1 MPTTHPKLVVAS
13 YARRREERE
22 RKIRNMRAL
31 QRLALAG
38 ALVGLTAAGP
48 ALGQSGTI
56 TWGKPAEITYGDV
69 HVAGTASSWD
79 VFQLVYETLLTTDA
93 QFNLKPGLAESWE
106 QISPT
111 TYVFTLR
118 EGATFSNGRAVA
130 PEDVVGTFERI
141 LDPETASYWAKQF
154 GEVKEVKA
162 LDDRRVQVELE
173 EPHTAFL
180 PAVAHISAAIIPIK
194 EYLAGQFDPVT
205 DMLGSGPFMVAD
217 HKQDESWTF
226 KANPHYWR
234 EGYPLAETLE
244 APIIPDEAAR
254 IAALRD
260 GRIDYTFF
268 GNPDVELLL
277 SSDRNIEVIPQQ
289 TTNYYRVDV
298 NALNAERPFHD
309 KRLRQAM
316 NLALDREAIRD
327 LVFAGTAPID
337 YPVPQ
342 AFGLEACK
350 DTPTYALPRAE
361 RLEKAKALI
370 AEAGVDK
377 PEVSIMAV
385 AINPI
390 YARIAQIMQQNLNE
404 AGFDASIEQV
414 PVADWLQRVFTDA
427 DFDLSVSWL
436 AGYTDPTMVI
446 SWWNP
451 NFAVWNLAF
460 FEDVPALNEALE
472 EVKTMPVG
480 AERNAKLGEI
490 CSMIDEGANLLA
502 LINKIDYIAYRKDAV
517 DVKVDTTSGSSNM
530 FQYIGEF
537 KPLNP

>member
-1 MPTTHPKLVVAS
+1 MSIQIKLRRAAAVVALTGS
-13 YARRREERE
+13 LA
-22 RKIRNMRAL
+22 ISSAGS
-31 QRLALAG
+31 ALAE
-38 ALVGLTAAGP
+38 
-48 ALGQSGTI
+48 STI
-56 TWGKPAEITYGDV
+56 VWGKPGEITYGDV
-69 HVAGTASSWD
+69 HVAGTSASWD
-79 VFQLVYETLLTTDA
+79 VFQLVYETLLTTDEN
-93 QFNLKPGLAESWE
+93 FNLRPGLAESWE
-106 QISPT
+106 QTSPT

-118 EGATFSNGRAVA
+118 ENAAFSNGRAVA
-130 PEDVVGTFERI
+130 PIDVVGTFQRI

-154 GEVKEVKA
+154 GTVKEVTA

-180 PAVAHISAAIIPIK
+180 PAVAHISAAIIPVQ
-194 EYLAGQFDPVT
+194 EYLAGEFDPIT
-205 DMLGSGPFMVAD
+205 QMIGSGPYMVAE

-234 EGYPLAETLE
+234 DGYPLAETLE

-254 IAALRD
+254 VAALRD

-268 GNPDVELLL
+268 SNPDVELLL
-277 SSDRNIEVIPQQ
+277 AGDEAIKVVPQQ

-309 KRLRQAM
+309 KRVRQAM
-316 NLALDREAIRD
+316 NLSLDREAIRD

-337 YPVPQ
+337 YPVPRV
-342 AFGLEACK
+342 FETGACQS
-350 DTPTYALPRAE
+350 TPTYALPRVE
-361 RLEKAKALI
+361 RVEKAKALL
-370 AEAGVDK
+370 AEAGTPA

-385 AINPI
+385 GTNPI
-390 YARIAQIMQQNLNE
+390 YARIAQVMQQSMAE
-404 AGFDASIEQV
+404 AGFEVEIEQV

-460 FEDVPALNEALE
+460 FEDVPALDQALA
-472 EVKTMPVG
+472 EVKKMPAG
-480 AERNAKLGEI
+480 EARDTKLAEVCQL
-490 CSMIDEGANLLA
+490 IDEGANLLA
-502 LINKIDYIAYRKDAV
+502 LINKIDYVAYRDDQIEIKIDP
-517 DVKVDTTSGSSNM
+517 KTGSSNM
-530 FQYIGEF
+530 FQHIADF
-537 KPLNP
+537 KSLKP